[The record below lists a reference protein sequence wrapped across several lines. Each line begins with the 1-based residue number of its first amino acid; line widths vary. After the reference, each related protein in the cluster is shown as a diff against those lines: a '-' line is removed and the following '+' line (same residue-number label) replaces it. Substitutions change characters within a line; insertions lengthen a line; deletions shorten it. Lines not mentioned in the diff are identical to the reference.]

1 LGKAERSSGIAFRT
15 AAARA
20 DRFGRSTLF
29 LYLQGMPMTLTPQR
43 EPISDGARRVART
56 AVAAGLVAALCAAGP
71 IPLAYSADGPSPNST
86 APADGTVKS
95 ANAKLGSD
103 DADLL
108 AEAKADG
115 DKNVTMMIATAPGQT
130 EQVAAKLDAVKGGS
144 VGRTY
149 DKLGYVRATV
159 PTAKADSAI
168 AAAAKLSSVHG
179 IDLREEIPLD
189 DPSASG
195 SAKPASA
202 TASYPAPG
210 RKTPAENPYNPS
222 FETGAVDFVR
232 DHPKADGRGVTIG
245 ILDSGVDLGHPALQ
259 KTTTGERKIVDW
271 VTATDP
277 IVDGDATWRPMVTS
291 VSGPAFTYGGRTWTA
306 PAGSYQVSMFS
317 EAATAG
323 GDAKGDA
330 NRDGDTTDKWGVLY
344 DAAAGTVRVDL
355 NNNLDFSDDA
365 PMKPYKDGYQIGY
378 FGTDDPSTDVVERQ
392 PFVVQIR
399 KDVPMDPFGG
409 DWVGKKADFVNIGV
423 IESEHGT
430 HVAGIT
436 SANGLFGGRMNGAAP
451 GAKIVSSRACT
462 WTGGCTNVALTEGMI
477 DLVVNRGVDIVNMS
491 IGSLP
496 ALNDGNNARAELY
509 TRLIDTYGVQLVI
522 SAGNSGPGAN
532 TIGDPGLADKVIS
545 VGAGI
550 SRATWAANYGSAVEK
565 KYAMMPFS
573 SRGPR
578 EDGGFTPT
586 LVAPGA
592 AINTTQTWLPG
603 APVAEAG
610 YSLPAGYSML
620 QGTSMASPQATGAS
634 ALLLSAAK
642 QKGIELEP
650 ADLRTA
656 LTSTAHHIKG
666 VQAYEEGAGRIDI
679 VDAWD
684 AIRDGAS
691 AHDYTVKAP
700 VDTAIDQALK
710 TPGFGTGLYDREG
723 GLKAG
728 DKKTYDVTITRTSG
742 TAKAVRH
749 DLRFENNA
757 GDTFRIVG
765 SDEVELPLNQPV
777 TVKVRA
783 HPRSAGLKSA
793 ILEVDD
799 PRTEGVDKQIL
810 TTVVVSEP
818 VKYTYSAS
826 NTVQRNST
834 QSYFVTVPAG
844 ATSLEVA
851 IGGLKDK
858 SQTRFI
864 AIHPY
869 GVPVDNTSTPNC
881 YNNYLDGNGCKPD
894 ARSYANPQAGV
905 WEIEV
910 ESRRTSPLLDNPY
923 KLDVAVY
930 GAVFDPETVTVPE
943 AKVNAP
949 AAVSWKVTNKLA
961 AIDGKPAGGPLGSS
975 KTARPAIKE
984 GETQTTTVEVPAGAK
999 SLDVAIG
1006 NVSDATADLDLTV
1019 YDASGAVVGQSADG
1033 DSEEAVSVASPA
1045 AGTYT
1050 IEVAG
1055 YSVPSGSTA
1064 YDYRDVFF
1072 ASSLGTV
1079 SVDGSTPVKL
1089 GTGDSATVSASV
1101 TAAAA
1106 APAGREFFGQVQLV
1120 NSRGTVAG
1128 IGNVKIEKVTP

>member
-1 LGKAERSSGIAFRT
+1 
-15 AAARA
+15 
-20 DRFGRSTLF
+20 
-29 LYLQGMPMTLTPQR
+29 MTLTPQR
-43 EPISDGARRVART
+43 RVARI
-56 AVAAGLVAALCAAGP
+56 AVAAGLVAALSAAGP
-71 IPLAYSADGPSPNST
+71 IPLAFSADGPSAT
-86 APADGTVKS
+86 APSDGTVKS
-95 ANAKLGSD
+95 AADKLGSD

-115 DKNVTMMIATAPGQT
+115 DKNITMMVATAPGKT
-130 EQVAAKLDAVKGGS
+130 EQVAKELDAVKGGV

-149 DKLGYVRATV
+149 DKVGYVRATV
-159 PTAKADSAI
+159 PTSRADSAI

-189 DPSASG
+189 DPSVAST
-195 SAKPASA
+195 AKSSSA
-202 TASYPAPG
+202 TATYPAPD
-210 RKTPAENPYNPS
+210 KTTPARNPYNPS
-222 FETGAVDFVR
+222 FETGAVDFVK

-277 IVDGDATWRPMVTS
+277 VNDGDRTWRPMLTS
-291 VSGPAFTYGGRTWTA
+291 VSGPTFTYGGRTWTA
-306 PAGSYQVSMFS
+306 PAGSYRISTFLES
-317 EAATAG
+317 YTTG
-323 GDAKGDA
+323 GDAAGDV
-330 NRDGDTTDKWGVLY
+330 NRDGDTTDSWGVLY

-355 NNNLDFSDDA
+355 NNNNDFSDDT
-365 PMKPYKDGYQIGY
+365 PMKPYKDGFQIGY
-378 FGTDDPSTDVVERQ
+378 FGTDDPATDVVERQ
-392 PFVVQIR
+392 PFVVEIR
-399 KDVPMDPFGG
+399 KDVVYNSTGS
-409 DWVGKKADFVNIGV
+409 KADFVNIGV

-436 SANGLFGGRMNGAAP
+436 AANGLFGGRMNGAAP

-462 WTGGCTNVALTEGMI
+462 WTGSCTNIALTEGMI

-491 IGSLP
+491 IGGLP

-550 SRATWAANYGSAVEK
+550 SKETWAANYGSKVEK
-565 KYAMMPFS
+565 KYALLPFS

-603 APVAEAG
+603 APVAESG

-642 QKGIELEP
+642 QKGIALTP
-650 ADLRTA
+650 AKLRTA
-656 LTSTAHHIKG
+656 LTSTAKHIKG

-684 AIRDGAS
+684 AIRHEAN
-691 AHDYTVKAP
+691 AHEATAHEYSVKAP
-700 VDTAIDQALK
+700 VDTAIDYALK

-728 DKKTYDVTITRTSG
+728 DKKTYDVTVTRTSG
-742 TAKAVRH
+742 PDKAVRH
-749 DLRFENNA
+749 RLRLENNA
-757 GDTFRIVG
+757 GGTFKLLGDDDVR
-765 SDEVELPLNQPV
+765 LPLNQPV
-777 TVKVRA
+777 TVKVQA
-783 HPRSAGLKSA
+783 HPRSAGIKSA
-793 ILEVDD
+793 ILDVDD

-810 TTVVVSEP
+810 ATVVVSTP
-818 VKYTYSAS
+818 VKYTFSAAD
-826 NTVQRNST
+826 TVQRDSS
-834 QSYFVTVPAG
+834 QSYFLTVPEG
-844 ATSLEVA
+844 AKSLEVA

-869 GVPVDNTSTPNC
+869 GVPVDNTSTPYC

-894 ARSYANPQAGV
+894 VRSYTDPQAGV

-923 KLDVAVY
+923 KLNVAVY
-930 GAVFDPETVTVPE
+930 GVAFDPETVIVPE
-943 AKVNAP
+943 AKVGTPVTA
-949 AAVSWKVTNKLA
+949 SWKVTNAFA
-961 AIDGKPAGGPLGSS
+961 AIDGKLVGGPLGSAKS
-975 KTARPAIKE
+975 ARPTIRE
-984 GETQTTTVEVPAGAK
+984 GETQITTVEVPAGAK

-1006 NVSDATADLDLTV
+1006 NVSDASADLDLTV
-1019 YDASGAVVGQSADG
+1019 KNAVGTTVGSSADG
-1033 DSEEAVSVASPA
+1033 DSEEAVSIASPA

-1064 YDYRDVFF
+1064 YDYQDVFF
-1072 ASSLGTV
+1072 SAALGTV
-1079 SVDGSTPVKL
+1079 TVDGSAPVKL
-1089 GTGDSATVSASV
+1089 ATGASATVSGSV

-1106 APAGREFFGQVQLV
+1106 APEGREFFGQVQLV
-1120 NSRGTVAG
+1120 NGNGSVAG
-1128 IGNVKIEKVTP
+1128 LGSMRIEKVTP